1 MYVLFV
7 SFSFW
12 TPYHGCN
19 LFVIL
24 FSLFE
29 WRWWYC
35 DRCKCN
41 SFNIFCIQIPITI
54 VSCRVYIFH
63 SIVTQTL
70 IVLLNGTYPINEN
83 IQSDWM
89 IRQSEICFQIYVP
102 LSPLWPWHKHTHMR
116 VFSIIYF
123 NLYVEIT
130 HIHTRR

>member
-1 MYVLFV
+1 MYFNFVFYLFIFLFGICNMYVLFV

-70 IVLLNGTYPINEN
+70 IVLLPFYVLNLSNKREHTIWLND
-83 IQSDWM
+83 QT
-89 IRQSEICFQIYVP
+89 IRNMFPNLCSSF
-102 LSPLWPWHKHTHMR
+102 SPLA
-116 VFSIIYF
+116 
-123 NLYVEIT
+123 LA
-130 HIHTRR
+130 